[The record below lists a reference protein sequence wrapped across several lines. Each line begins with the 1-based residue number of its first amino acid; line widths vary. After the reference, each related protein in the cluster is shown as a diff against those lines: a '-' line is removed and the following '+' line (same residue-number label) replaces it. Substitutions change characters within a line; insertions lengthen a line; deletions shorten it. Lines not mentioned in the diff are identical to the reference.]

1 MLRNCIDQRRNA
13 KEQHGNAWNGDG
25 KAQIRI
31 GGKNMEKELYQL
43 INKAYNDIQSI
54 NEEVSALSTRMELI
68 ENELSK
74 ISDKAFDDFKRQ
86 FED

>member
-1 MLRNCIDQRRNA
+1 
-13 KEQHGNAWNGDG
+13 
-25 KAQIRI
+25 
-31 GGKNMEKELYQL
+31 MEKELYQL